1 MAPDTAVS
9 LRDVSKSFG
18 GVTVLDRINL
28 DLAPGEVHGLVG
40 ENGSGKST
48 LVKILAGAHTPDRGS
63 SAELWGEPLEF
74 PVSRPHRHGMAII
87 HQDLALVET
96 MSVADNIGIT
106 SSFDARIAAPVR
118 SRREL
123 RMARDMAREFGADID
138 PAAPLGSLSPAERSI
153 VAILRALRL
162 LRRHDDERHLLV
174 LDEPTAAL
182 PEAESSRLLAIISAV
197 AANGATVLFISHH
210 LNEILDVCD
219 RITVLRSGKLI
230 RTLTTSETS
239 EAEVVRHML
248 GYELEEFYPEKAFSA
263 ADRSALRVD
272 DLTGASVTDVSFSVR
287 EGEILGISGLAG
299 MGQDEIPYL
308 IYGAAKR
315 TGGTVRVDDQPVADS
330 SRAARAAGMAIV
342 PGNRQRDAVWMAGT
356 AIENMT
362 LPFVSQ
368 FYRRGVF
375 RHSTERHFV
384 LGQMAEFGTRPLQ
397 PTLQMQRFSGGNQQ
411 KMVLARWLST
421 KPKVLLLHEPT
432 QGVDAGAKKEL
443 LSFIKAAAQS
453 GTAVV
458 VFSSDTEEIAEIC
471 HRVLILQFGRVKV
484 ELDQAN
490 VSEDTVMRA
499 SRLSS

>member
-1 MAPDTAVS
+1 MTPDTALI

-48 LVKILAGAHTPDRGS
+48 LVKILAGVHTPDRGS
-63 SAELWGEPLEF
+63 SATLWGAPLEF

-123 RMARDMAREFGADID
+123 RIAREMAQEFGADID
-138 PAAPLGSLSPAERSI
+138 PAAPLASLSPAERSI

-162 LRRHDDERHLLV
+162 LRRHDERHLLV

-197 AANGATVLFISHH
+197 AASGAAVLFISHH

-219 RITVLRSGKLI
+219 RITVLRSGKLV

-263 ADRSALRVD
+263 VDRAALRVD
-272 DLTGASVTDVSFSVR
+272 GLTGASVTDVSFSVK

-299 MGQDEIPYL
+299 MGQDELPYL

-315 TGGTVRVDDQPVADS
+315 AGGTVRVGDQLVANS
-330 SRAARAAGMAIV
+330 SRAARAADMAIV

-362 LPFVSQ
+362 LPFVLR

-375 RHSTERHFV
+375 RHRAERQFV
-384 LGQMAEFGTRPLQ
+384 LDQMAAFGTRPLQ
-397 PTLQMQRFSGGNQQ
+397 APLQMQRFSGGNQQ
-411 KMVLARWLST
+411 KMVLARWLYT
-421 KPKVLLLHEPT
+421 EPKVLLLHEPT

-453 GTAVV
+453 GAAVV